1 MTSEVTSGAAPEL
14 LSPLDLAFWNI
25 ESAGHPLHMGGLFV
39 FDAAAPDAARRAA
52 GLLAARA
59 ARTPG
64 LDTRI
69 RPVLLPVG
77 AAARHVAPDYDPLDH
92 VHLTAPVRDFHA
104 AAGTLMQQPLER
116 ERPPWAAHVLP
127 GADGTSFAVLFTF
140 HHAHADGL
148 RAASYALSLLDPSAD
163 GASAPAGAPRPRGS
177 GSGPRLPDP
186 RTLPGLLRGAAAD
199 AGRALSIGSAMV
211 RAALDVHSSPALTSR
226 ATGARRAEGAIVDLR
241 DVNRVREATGGTL
254 NDVLLTVVAGGM
266 RRWLDKRGDG
276 SDGVRPRALVP
287 VSLRD
292 PGDPGA
298 SGNRLSGYLAR
309 LPVDE
314 AAPLARLRAVR
325 EAMERNKQ
333 AGPADGPGA
342 VALLADAVPPLGHRF
357 GGGLIARSGRLFY
370 DLLVSSVPLR
380 GVRRLTLADSPV
392 REAYPLAPLAPGQ
405 SLAVGITP
413 YGNHVF
419 YGLLADAVAV
429 PDLDLLARSI
439 TEEATELVAA
449 CCS

>member
-1 MTSEVTSGAAPEL
+1 MLPEP
-14 LSPLDLAFWNI
+14 LSPLDLSFWNI

-39 FDAAAPDAARRAA
+39 FDADAPDAAQRAA
-52 GLLAARA
+52 GLIAARA

-64 LDTRI
+64 LNTRI
-69 RPVLLPVG
+69 RSVLFPVG
-77 AAARHVAPDYDPLDH
+77 AAARNVAPGFDPLDH
-92 VHLTAPVRDFHA
+92 VHLTAPVRDFLT
-104 AAGTLMQQPLER
+104 AAGILMQQPLDR

-148 RAASYALSLLDPSAD
+148 RAASYVMSLLD
-163 GASAPAGAPRPRGS
+163 GAPVPANAPRPRKS
-177 GSGPRLPDP
+177 GSGLRLPDL
-186 RTLPGLLRGAAAD
+186 RELPGLVRGAAAD
-199 AGRALSIGSAMV
+199 AGRGLAIASAMV
-211 RAALDVHSSPALTSR
+211 GAALDVNSSPALASR
-226 ATGARRAEGAIVDLR
+226 ATGARRAEGATIDLR
-241 DVNRVREATGGTL
+241 DVNRVREATGGTT
-254 NDVLLTVVAGGM
+254 NDVLLAVFAGGM

-292 PGDPGA
+292 PNDPTA

-314 AAPLARLRAVR
+314 PEPLARLRAVR

-333 AGPADGPGA
+333 AGPADGAGA
-342 VALLADAVPPLGHRF
+342 IALLADFIPPLGHRF
-357 GGGLIARSGRLFY
+357 GGRMIARSGRLFY

-380 GVRRLTLADSPV
+380 GARDLRLANSRV

-405 SLAVGITP
+405 SLAVGITA
-413 YGNHVF
+413 YENHVF

-439 TEEATELVAA
+439 VEEAAELVAV
-449 CCS
+449 CGG

>member
-1 MTSEVTSGAAPEL
+1 PEP

-39 FDAAAPDAARRAA
+39 FDADTPDAAQRAA
-52 GLLAARA
+52 GLIAARA

-64 LDTRI
+64 LNTRI
-69 RPVLLPVG
+69 RSVLFSVGG
-77 AAARHVAPDYDPLDH
+77 AARAVAPGFDPLDH
-92 VHLTAPVRDFHA
+92 VHLTTPVRDFLT
-104 AAGTLMQQPLER
+104 AAGILMQQPLDR

-127 GADGTSFAVLFTF
+127 GADGASFAVLFTF

-148 RAASYALSLLDPSAD
+148 RAASYVLRLFD
-163 GASAPAGAPRPRGS
+163 GASSDGPADAPRPRKNDS
-177 GSGPRLPDP
+177 GLLR
-186 RTLPGLLRGAAAD
+186 LPGLRELPGLVRGAVTD
-199 AGRALSIGSAMV
+199 AGRGLSIASAMV
-211 RAALDVHSSPALTSR
+211 GAALDVNSSPALVSR
-226 ATGARRAEGAIVDLR
+226 ATGARRAEGAVVGLH
-241 DVNRVREATGGTL
+241 DVNRIREATGGTA
-254 NDVLLTVVAGGM
+254 NDVLLAVVAGGM

-292 PGDPGA
+292 PSDPTA
-298 SGNRLSGYLAR
+298 SGNRLSGYLTR

-314 AAPLARLRAVR
+314 AEPRARLRAVR
-325 EAMERNKQ
+325 EAMQRNKQ
-333 AGPADGPGA
+333 AGPAGGAGA
-342 VALLADAVPPLGHRF
+342 VALLADFIPPLGHRF

-380 GVRRLTLADSPV
+380 GAHGLTLANSRV

-405 SLAVGITP
+405 SLAVGITT
-413 YGNHVF
+413 YENHVF
-419 YGLLADAVAV
+419 FGLLADAVAV

-439 TEEATELVAA
+439 TEEAAELVAVCGA
-449 CCS
+449 